1 MVKSK
6 EAPTFLDTPRII
18 TLNNGNL
25 VQMIARY
32 HASEKCNCSWSKKGT
47 PISESQ
53 RVKIFHEKINFNT
66 YEYRV
71 EIQEPSIDTS
81 GLYKCMVKNGSGQ
94 MQVYLSLN
102 IEAESDLD
110 SSNDNTTIEPQKE
123 TKPEVTQQDMSSEI
137 QRIEQE

>member
-1 MVKSK
+1 M
-6 EAPTFLDTPRII
+6 
-18 TLNNGNL
+18 
-25 VQMIARY
+25 
-32 HASEKCNCSWSKKGT
+32 
-47 PISESQ
+47 
-53 RVKIFHEKINFNT
+53 
-66 YEYRV
+66 V
-71 EIQEPSIDTS
+71 EILADLTRIDINTSRKEEPSINTS

-137 QRIEQE
+137 QGIEQV